1 MADVSP
7 DTIAFWVVRETLQE
21 SFRPLSDC
29 ILEALRNNLSQNS
42 IEENSELA
50 ERYLNKVS
58 ESLRRLE
65 ADLLE
70 DGVQADFQLSGDDS
84 YVKMIEGPASAL
96 LGRLLSITPTQFEQF
111 CARILT
117 KMGAKSQVTG
127 QPADGGVDFVAR
139 DLQLSAPSPRG
150 ARVLVIGQAK
160 RYSRHN
166 RISETDLRSF
176 VGGAIRKASDP
187 ENALT
192 FRREILAPLVFAF
205 WTTSDFHPTARSYAR
220 SVGLWHLN
228 GMGLAQLASR
238 LGVEPT

>member
-1 MADVSP
+1 M
-7 DTIAFWVVRETLQE
+7 
-21 SFRPLSDC
+21 
-29 ILEALRNNLSQNS
+29 
-42 IEENSELA
+42 
-50 ERYLNKVS
+50 
-58 ESLRRLE
+58 
-65 ADLLE
+65 
-70 DGVQADFQLSGDDS
+70 
-84 YVKMIEGPASAL
+84 
-96 LGRLLSITPTQFEQF
+96 
-111 CARILT
+111 
-117 KMGAKSQVTG
+117 
-127 QPADGGVDFVAR
+127 DFVAR